1 VNLKPFGKLVAA
13 AVLSLGVAG
22 SALAD
27 IITFDVQ
34 WDGLAFGNQAT
45 ATGFIT
51 FDNAQLP
58 DVGAELRHSLPSPA
72 VSDLQVTINGA
83 AAGNGTFGLSDFS
96 SLYFWTPS
104 ALDLTKELI
113 GQSLSNGCT
122 YGTSTGSCGNG
133 NGGDF
138 NLFGASAFAPTGTY
152 YFQLTTSGE
161 ENLLVTSIAP
171 RMTVPEPATVA
182 LLGAGLFGFAVLRRK
197 SAKNKY
203 A

>member
-1 VNLKPFGKLVAA
+1 
-13 AVLSLGVAG
+13 
-22 SALAD
+22 
-27 IITFDVQ
+27 
-34 WDGLAFGNQAT
+34 
-45 ATGFIT
+45 
-51 FDNAQLP
+51 
-58 DVGAELRHSLPSPA
+58 

-197 SAKNKY
+197 SCWRCKRHPATCCGCPGHVEDFVACVAQGGGFRFHLKVNLGVDMGRVQ
-203 A
+203 